1 MQGEARLPAVAN
13 QAASTQ
19 TELPAKPHQYLG
31 HSWRLCR
38 VRGPELLALAG
49 QSESNSTHHFGL
61 LTFPVPGTLWQTS
74 CSKTRISELGEGGTK
89 LPCSAGPA
97 LGQGGKQ
104 AAVGQDCSE
113 SASGIQLH
121 CGMEYWKIANQKNGL
136 KKQLHKPQQ
145 CSESFLLGFFTKCF
159 INFCFPPPPSL
170 TGEDSWVFASFRV
183 LSNA

>member
-1 MQGEARLPAVAN
+1 MQGEAGLAVAN
-13 QAASTQ
+13 QADSTR

-49 QSESNSTHHFGL
+49 QNERSSTHRFGL
-61 LTFPVPGTLWQTS
+61 LTFLSCPWDPVADKLLEDQDKRTGRGRDS
-74 CSKTRISELGEGGTK
+74 GTK

-104 AAVGQDCSE
+104 AAIGQDSLE
-113 SASGIQLH
+113 SASSVQLH

-145 CSESFLLGFFTKCF
+145 CSESFLLGFFYKM
-159 INFCFPPPPSL
+159 L
-170 TGEDSWVFASFRV
+170 YY
-183 LSNA
+183 